1 MFLHSSDGKGHK
13 VFNKTTALESL
24 GFLATRCRDPLKHK
38 EREAVFYMDNA
49 ATVLALDRGHSKD
62 RLVSV
67 IIRASRGG
75 VLALDAGGP
84 PEGGGQSNLQ
94 L

>member
-1 MFLHSSDGKGHK
+1 
-13 VFNKTTALESL
+13 
-24 GFLATRCRDPLKHK
+24 
-38 EREAVFYMDNA
+38 MDNA

-67 IIRASRGG
+67 IIRASRWG
-75 VLALDAGGP
+75 VLALDAGCP
-84 PEGGGQSNLQ
+84 PEGGGQSDLQ